1 MIHSIEIQGITNVQP
16 NILNDMYQ
24 TLCQCMND
32 YQIDRRGDV
41 GNWVREV
48 AMSALTRFLRLL
60 VEASENNQEIVKTLN
75 ADQPQ
80 FYEKY
85 VCLLLQQLSEK
96 IDKVREVAG
105 RSLQE
110 FFKVIAPRVVNFA
123 QKQELT
129 ALFNQ

>member
-75 ADQPQ
+75 ADQP
-80 FYEKY
+80 
-85 VCLLLQQLSEK
+85 
-96 IDKVREVAG
+96 
-105 RSLQE
+105 
-110 FFKVIAPRVVNFA
+110 
-123 QKQELT
+123 
-129 ALFNQ
+129 